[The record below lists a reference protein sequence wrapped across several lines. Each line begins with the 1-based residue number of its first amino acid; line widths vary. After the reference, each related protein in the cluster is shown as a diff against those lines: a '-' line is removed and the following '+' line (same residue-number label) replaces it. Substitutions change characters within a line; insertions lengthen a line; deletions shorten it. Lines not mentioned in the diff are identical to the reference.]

1 MSPVIRVD
9 NLSKLYR
16 IGTRGTHADDL
27 RHRLGSAL
35 TYPFRKLWSGAKSKE
50 QGAEGGE
57 HKPSTKHNEPSTKHQ
72 GQLTTDN

>member
-1 MSPVIRVD
+1 MPPVIRVE

-35 TYPFRKLWSGAKSKE
+35 TYPFRKLLGRNVKASSSLPTANC
-50 QGAEGGE
+50 QLPTA
-57 HKPSTKHNEPSTKHQ
+57 PSSP
-72 GQLTTDN
+72 